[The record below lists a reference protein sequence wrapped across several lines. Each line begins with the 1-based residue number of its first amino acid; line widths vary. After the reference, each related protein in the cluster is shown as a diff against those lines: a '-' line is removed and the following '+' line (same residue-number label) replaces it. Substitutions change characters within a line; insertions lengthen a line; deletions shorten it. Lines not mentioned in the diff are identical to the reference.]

1 MWWMIASLII
11 EIIKLI
17 WTIRHKNPALA
28 QECKAELVEA
38 KKGQRVEKL
47 QEILAKLKRDAQK

>member
-1 MWWMIASLII
+1 MIASLII

-17 WTIRHKNPALA
+17 WTIKHKNPALA
-28 QECKAELVEA
+28 HECKVELVEA

-47 QEILAKLKRDAQK
+47 QEILAKLKREAQK